1 GIKVTPTDLIKQV
14 QDHQPDF
21 VGLSGLLVKSAQQM
35 VLTAQDMK
43 QAKISIPIMV
53 GGAALSRKFTDNKI
67 SAEYDGPVFYAK
79 DAMEGLALSNQLSN
93 EEEKR
98 KLVEE
103 HAIKK

>member
-1 GIKVTPTDLIKQV
+1 
-14 QDHQPDF
+14 
-21 VGLSGLLVKSAQQM
+21 
-35 VLTAQDMK
+35 
-43 QAKISIPIMV
+43 MV

-103 HAIKK
+103 HAIKKASSELPPKPISNGGAAVAIKPVSTVSTDVRVYQPY